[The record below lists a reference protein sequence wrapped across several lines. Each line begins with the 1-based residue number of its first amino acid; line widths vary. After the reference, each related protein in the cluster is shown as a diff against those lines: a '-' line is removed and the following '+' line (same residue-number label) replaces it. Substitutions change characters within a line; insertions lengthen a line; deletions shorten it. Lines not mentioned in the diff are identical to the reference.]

1 MKPFARD
8 PFTLMGFHRVLIGT
22 AVAAAIFY
30 GSWELYRNHAA
41 EPTGATVR
49 AVIAWILAL
58 VMVVYMV
65 RIRGKK

>member
-30 GSWELYRNHAA
+30 GSWELYRNFGTHPAGAA
-41 EPTGATVR
+41 LR
-49 AVIAWILAL
+49 ASIAWALAILML
-58 VMVVYMV
+58 VYLV
-65 RIRGKK
+65 RIRRSK